1 MTLDRRSALRLVGAG
16 AGAALAGC
24 LGGGGGGDGDGTP
37 TPTETESDPAVVD
50 HATVLLAVRNAAEW
64 SEEDAVGHVVVAD
77 SRDRARAALARYDP
91 PEERAEE
98 VRAFLE
104 AVDFETDRLVLVES
118 VGPDGC
124 HDRVAVDGVGLEDG
138 RLRAD
143 AAVLDRSEEH
153 AGCTDAIVYPSTLLR
168 VRFDGRPVDDVAV
181 DVTDGWG
188 ETDTVTAGVDD
199 PLPSPN
205 PADLPGFVRPGDDP
219 EPVAPLSC
227 DRDVHR
233 HEQWFEEGDLQWG
246 DYEADGDT
254 VLSMRVGNVEYEYGD
269 TVYVTLTNVA
279 GESVSTGNEHKYNL
293 QVFTEDGWQDVR
305 VVDADRDFA
314 YTDEA
319 VEHGP
324 GGGFQWTFEFTEAG
338 IADAAAQDD
347 ARVCPDLAS
356 GRYRFAYF
364 GVLGEGAVAVS
375 FDLTA

>member
-1 MTLDRRSALRLVGAG
+1 MDQYRRAALRFVGLG

-24 LGGGGGGDGDGTP
+24 LGGGGGDGTP
-37 TPTETESDPAVVD
+37 TPTGTGSDPVVAD
-50 HATVLLAVRNAAEW
+50 HETVPLAVRNGAEW
-64 SEEDAVGHVVVAD
+64 SEDDAVGHVVVAD

-104 AVDFETDRLVLVES
+104 AADYETDRLVLVES

-124 HDRVAVDGVGLEDG
+124 HDCLAVDGVRLEDG
-138 RLRAD
+138 RLRA
-143 AAVLDRSEEH
+143 AARVVDRSEEH

-188 ETDTVTAGVDD
+188 DTDTVAARADD
-199 PLPSPN
+199 PLPSPD
-205 PADLPGFVRPGDDP
+205 PADLSGFVRPGDDA

-227 DRDVHR
+227 DGDVHR
-233 HEQWFEEGDLQWG
+233 HEQWFEEDALQWG
-246 DYEADGDT
+246 DVEGDGDP
-254 VLSMRVGNVEYEYGD
+254 VLSLRVGNVEYEYGD
-269 TVYVTLTNVA
+269 AVYVTLTNVA
-279 GESVSTGNEHKYNL
+279 SGSVSTGNSAKYNL

-305 VVDADRDFA
+305 VVDAGRDFA

-324 GGGFQWTFEFTEAG
+324 GGGFEWTIEFTEEG
-338 IADAAAQDD
+338 IADAAAQD
-347 ARVCPDLAS
+347 AVVVCPDLAS

-375 FDLTA
+375 FDLT